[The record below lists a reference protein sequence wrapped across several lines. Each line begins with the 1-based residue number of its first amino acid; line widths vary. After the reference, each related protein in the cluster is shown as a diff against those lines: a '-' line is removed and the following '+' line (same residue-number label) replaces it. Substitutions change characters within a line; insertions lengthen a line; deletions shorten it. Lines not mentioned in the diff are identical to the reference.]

1 MRSRGERAGGT
12 HGWRRRGD
20 SYDVRRGGGV
30 EQDVAVLEIL
40 GVGTVLQV
48 LLQAV
53 AALVAAD
60 GRDGR
65 LVDDDGAVLGLFS
78 RHDVRLES
86 VGEVRV

>member
-1 MRSRGERAGGT
+1 MVGKGGEER
-12 HGWRRRGD
+12 H
-20 SYDVRRGGGV
+20 DVRRSSGV
-30 EQDVAVLEIL
+30 KQDVAILEIL

-65 LVDDDGAVLGLFS
+65 LVDDDGAVLGLCS
-78 RHDVRLES
+78 RHDVNGVSGRGAYVSCE
-86 VGEVRV
+86 